1 VTLDPSKLLAAIP
14 IGLRDPLL
22 EEYRMIASNYAEH
35 RWGPS
40 ELTGGR
46 FSEVVHTILDGAVSG
61 TFAVAPAKP
70 SNMRNACLDLE
81 NKPNTGKPGDR
92 SIRVLI
98 PRALLTLY
106 EVRNNRNV
114 GHVGGD
120 VDPNMMDA
128 TVVFALA
135 SWVLAELIRI
145 YHAVSTAEAQEAVD
159 ALSERK
165 LPLVWSPDGKLKR
178 VLDTKLKGTHQTLL
192 ILHQSVGWVA
202 EADLVKSVEYSNPA
216 MFRSNVLQRAHK
228 ARLIEYDKEAKRARI
243 SPKGSAHVEKDI
255 VAPRMGW
262 KTAP

>member
-1 VTLDPSKLLAAIP
+1 VKLDPSKLLAAIP
-14 IGLRDPLL
+14 SALRDALL
-22 EEYRMIASNYAEH
+22 DEYRTIASNYAER

-46 FSEVVHTILDGAVSG
+46 FSEAVITILEGEISG
-61 TFAVAPAKP
+61 TFASAPSKP
-70 SNMRNACLDLE
+70 ANMRNACLNLE
-81 NKPNTGKPGDR
+81 SQPNTGKPGDR

-98 PRALLTLY
+98 PRTLLTLY

-145 YHAVSTAEAQEAVD
+145 YHAVSTDEAQEAVD

-165 LPLVWSPDGKLKR
+165 LPLVWSPGGDLKR
-178 VLDTKLKGTHQTLL
+178 VLDTSLSASDQTLV
-192 ILHQSVGWVA
+192 ILHQSVGWA
-202 EADLVKSVEYSNPA
+202 NEQDLFNSVEYSNA
-216 MFRSNVLQRAHK
+216 SVYRGKVIGKLHK
-228 ARLIEYDKEAKRARI
+228 ERMIEYDKAGRRARI
-243 SPKGSAHVEKDI
+243 SPKGSAYVEKEI
-255 VAPRMGW
+255 VAPRL
-262 KTAP
+262 

>member
-1 VTLDPSKLLAAIP
+1 MSLDTSKLLAAIP
-14 IGLRDPLL
+14 AGLRNPLL
-22 EEYRMIASNYAEH
+22 NEYRVIASNYAEH

-46 FSEVVHTILDGAVSG
+46 FREVVYTILDGAISG
-61 TFAVAPAKP
+61 TFAAAPSKP

-81 NKPNTGKPGDR
+81 KKPNTGKPCDR
-92 SIRVLI
+92 SIRLLI
-98 PRALLTLY
+98 PRTLLTLY

-120 VDPNMMDA
+120 VDPNIMDA
-128 TVVFALA
+128 TAVFSLA

-165 LPLVWSPDGKLKR
+165 LPLVWSPGGDLKR
-178 VLDTKLKGTHQTLL
+178 VLDTSLSAADQTLL
-192 ILHQSVGWVA
+192 ILHQSLAWLN
-202 EADLVKSVEYSNPA
+202 EQDLFNSVEYSNA
-216 MFRSNVLQRAHK
+216 TVYRSKVLGKLHK
-228 ARLIEYDKEAKRARI
+228 GRMIEYDKAGKRARI
-243 SPKGSAHVEKDI
+243 SPKGSSYVEKEI

-262 KTAP
+262 K

>member
-1 VTLDPSKLLAAIP
+1 VALDPSKLLASLP
-14 IGLRDPLL
+14 SGLRDPLI
-22 EEYRMIASNYAEH
+22 EEYRVIASNYAEH

-46 FSEVVHTILDGAVSG
+46 FSEVVYTILDGEVSG
-61 TFAVAPAKP
+61 TFAASPSKP

-81 NKPNTGKPGDR
+81 KKTNTGKPGDR

-98 PRALLTLY
+98 PRTLLTLY

-145 YHAVSTAEAQEAVD
+145 YHTVTTAEAQEAVD

-165 LPLVWSPDGKLKR
+165 LPLVWSPGGDLKR
-178 VLDTKLKGTHQTLL
+178 VLDTSLSASDQTML
-192 ILHQSVGWVA
+192 ILHQSVAWVD
-202 EADLVKSVEYSNPA
+202 EADLFKSVEYSNA
-216 MFRSNVLQRAHK
+216 TVYRSKVLGKLHK
-228 ARLIEYDKEAKRARI
+228 DRMIEYDKAAKKARI
-243 SPKGSAHVEKDI
+243 SPKGSAHVEKQI

-262 KTAP
+262 K

>member
-1 VTLDPSKLLAAIP
+1 MNLDPSKLLAAIP
-14 IGLRDPLL
+14 AGLRDPLF
-22 EEYRMIASNYAEH
+22 EEYRVIASNYAEH

-46 FSEVVHTILDGAVSG
+46 FSEVVYTILEGATSG
-61 TFAVAPAKP
+61 MFPASPSKP

-81 NKPNTGKPGDR
+81 KIPNTGKPGDR

-98 PRALLTLY
+98 PRTLLTLY

-120 VDPNMMDA
+120 VNPNFMDA
-128 TVVFALA
+128 TASFSLA

-145 YHAVSTAEAQEAVD
+145 YHSVSTAEAQEAVN

-165 LPLVWSPDGKLKR
+165 LPLVWSPGGDLKR
-178 VLDTKLKGTHQTLL
+178 VLDTSLSAADQTLL
-192 ILHQSVGWVA
+192 ILHQSLAWVN
-202 EADLVKSVEYSNPA
+202 ESDLLKSVEYSNA
-216 MFRSNVLQRAHK
+216 TVYRSKVLGKLHQGRM
-228 ARLIEYDKEAKRARI
+228 IEYDKLGKRARI
-243 SPKGSAHVEKDI
+243 SPKGSGYVEKEI

-262 KTAP
+262 KK

>member
-1 VTLDPSKLLAAIP
+1 VKLDPRKLLAAIP
-14 IGLRDPLL
+14 SALRDPLL
-22 EEYRMIASNYAEH
+22 DEYRTIASNYAEH

-46 FSEVVHTILDGAVSG
+46 FSEVVFTILEGEISG
-61 TFAVAPAKP
+61 TFASAPSKP
-70 SNMRNACLDLE
+70 SNMRNACLNLE
-81 NKPNTGKPGDR
+81 GQPNTGKPGDR

-98 PRALLTLY
+98 PRTLLTLY

-145 YHAVSTAEAQEAVD
+145 YHAVGTAEAQEAVD

-165 LPLVWSPDGKLKR
+165 LPLVWSPGGDLKR
-178 VLDTKLKGTHQTLL
+178 VLDTSLSASDQTLL
-192 ILHQSVGWVA
+192 ILHQSVGWVS
-202 EADLVKSVEYSNPA
+202 EQDLFNSVEYSNA
-216 MFRSNVLQRAHK
+216 SVYRSKVIGKLHK
-228 ARLIEYDKEAKRARI
+228 ERMIEHDKAGKRARI
-243 SPKGSAHVEKDI
+243 SPKGSGYVEKEI
-255 VAPRMGW
+255 VAPRL
-262 KTAP
+262 

>member
-1 VTLDPSKLLAAIP
+1 MKLDPSKLLAALP
-14 IGLRDPLL
+14 AGLRDPLI
-22 EEYRMIASNYAEH
+22 EEYRVVASNYAEH

-46 FSEVVHTILDGAVSG
+46 FSEVVYTILDGEVSG
-61 TFAVAPAKP
+61 TFAAAPSKP

-81 NKPNTGKPGDR
+81 KKPNTGKPGDR

-98 PRALLTLY
+98 PRTLLTLY

-145 YHAVSTAEAQEAVD
+145 YHTVTTAEAQEAVD

-165 LPLVWSPDGKLKR
+165 LPLVWSPGGDLKR
-178 VLDTKLKGTHQTLL
+178 VLDTSLSASDQTML
-192 ILHQSVGWVA
+192 ILHQSVAWVD
-202 EADLVKSVEYSNPA
+202 EADLFKSVEYSNA
-216 MFRSNVLQRAHK
+216 TVYRSKVLGKLHK
-228 ARLIEYDKEAKRARI
+228 DRMIEYDKAAKKARI
-243 SPKGSAHVEKDI
+243 SPKGSAHVEKQI
-255 VAPRMGW
+255 MAPRMGW
-262 KTAP
+262 K